1 MMPMVSV
8 LEGSLLKFANDFP
21 YVVDEVGEQDCHKEH
36 HEIAVDYLLWVFGS
50 EVSIPNSG

>member
-1 MMPMVSV
+1 MVSV